1 MKVLVYFQPSSK
13 HDNYEG
19 ARMRK
24 TIKGAL
30 EVIGATYTTNLYD
43 DYDVAH
49 FMSPDD
55 ENKLNIALERNVPIV
70 VSALFGEDDPTTRFL
85 NHKNKDGKRTV
96 TLKAKALKMLN
107 KANLILVPC
116 ESAKEFLIAN
126 GVNKPIETI
135 IPGVNLAR
143 FNFSREDEKELFY
156 RYFREDKN
164 KKLVLAVGEY
174 TNNMDVN
181 KPFYASYLKQDNKV
195 YAQNNLFGANWQ
207 SKMTLSS
214 DKDLKV
220 AGKRSAGKMFKEW
233 IDSDQ
238 EAKERFGNTSYF
250 SFNKNLNSPDVRD
263 QKLFSRF
270 YSFMGSKGYDA
281 VHDWNDQYETK
292 TKSPLI
298 IFGSLGNIS
307 VSDIQEAANYKPPTI
322 KKPEIHKVSVPRAEV
337 PKVNINRT
345 PISKID
351 VPKTA
356 SYEDLVKKNRDLLEQ
371 TFKSIGY

>member
-1 MKVLVYFQPSSK
+1 MKVLVYFQPNSK

-49 FMSPDD
+49 FMSPED
-55 ENKLNIALERNVPIV
+55 EGKLNIAIERKVPVV

-96 TLKAKALKMLN
+96 TLKPKALKMLN
-107 KANLILVPC
+107 KANLVLVPC

-126 GVNKPIETI
+126 GVNRPIETI

-174 TNNMDVN
+174 TNNMDGIHCLINAAKKREDTV
-181 KPFYASYLKQDNKV
+181 FYYIGCES
-195 YAQNNLFGANWQ
+195 FIG
-207 SKMTLSS
+207 
-214 DKDLKV
+214 
-220 AGKRSAGKMFKEW
+220 GKAKKIIKSAP
-233 IDSDQ
+233 
-238 EAKERFGNTSYF
+238 
-250 SFNKNLNSPDVRD
+250 KNLHFKMILPDDIYRSMLLNADV
-263 QKLFSRF
+263 
-270 YSFMGSKGYDA
+270 FMLPGY
-281 VHDWNDQYETK
+281 NL
-292 TKSPLI
+292 SGI
-298 IFGSLGNIS
+298 ISI
-307 VSDIQEAANYKPPTI
+307 EEAMAANCQLIVRKSAI
-322 KKPEIHKVSVPRAEV
+322 FPEFLKNE
-337 PKVNINRT
+337 
-345 PISKID
+345 
-351 VPKTA
+351 KTA
-356 SYEDLVKKNRDLLEQ
+356 YIAEYSETLTSLCLDYLDEKIKPTTEEAYQMISSYNLENFGQ
-371 TFKSIGY
+371 ELIKIYESLMANQK

>member
-1 MKVLVYFQPSSK
+1 MKVLVYFQPNSK

-49 FMSPDD
+49 FMSPED
-55 ENKLNIALERNVPIV
+55 EGKLNIAIERKVPVV

-96 TLKAKALKMLN
+96 TLKPKALKMLN
-107 KANLILVPC
+107 KANLVLVPC

-126 GVNKPIETI
+126 GVNRPIETI

-174 TNNMDVN
+174 TNNMDGIHCLINAAKKREDTV
-181 KPFYASYLKQDNKV
+181 FYYIGCES
-195 YAQNNLFGANWQ
+195 FIG
-207 SKMTLSS
+207 
-214 DKDLKV
+214 
-220 AGKRSAGKMFKEW
+220 GKAKKIIKSAP
-233 IDSDQ
+233 
-238 EAKERFGNTSYF
+238 
-250 SFNKNLNSPDVRD
+250 KNLHFKMILPDDIYRSMLLNADV
-263 QKLFSRF
+263 
-270 YSFMGSKGYDA
+270 FMLPGY
-281 VHDWNDQYETK
+281 NL
-292 TKSPLI
+292 SGI
-298 IFGSLGNIS
+298 ISI
-307 VSDIQEAANYKPPTI
+307 EEAMAANCQLIVRKSAI
-322 KKPEIHKVSVPRAEV
+322 FPEFLKNE
-337 PKVNINRT
+337 
-345 PISKID
+345 
-351 VPKTA
+351 KTA
-356 SYEDLVKKNRDLLEQ
+356 YIAEYSETLTSLCLDYLDEKIKPTTEEAYQMISSYNLENFGQELTKIYESLVVNQK
-371 TFKSIGY
+371 